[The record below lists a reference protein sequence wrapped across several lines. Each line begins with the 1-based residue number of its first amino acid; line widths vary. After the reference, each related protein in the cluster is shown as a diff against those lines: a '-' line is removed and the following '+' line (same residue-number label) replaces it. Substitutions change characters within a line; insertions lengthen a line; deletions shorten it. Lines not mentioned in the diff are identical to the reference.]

1 MHIVTVVG
9 DSQVGKT
16 ALCEQWATPLSVT
29 DSYMA
34 TMSVNHYVLS
44 TMTIHDTPS
53 QSRFQMKLEPYYA
66 SSDVI
71 VLVANEDS
79 DSDRW
84 YARIR
89 PVAPSASWL
98 LLWTGDGPCPYK
110 RAWAS
115 GLNIPCIHTS
125 LASVEQ
131 VDNAFKHLV
140 RVVRRHAPRP
150 ERVPLAGYPLLDE
163 ARRWLTCV

>member
-53 QSRFQMKLEPYYA
+53 HSRFQTKLEPYYA
-66 SSDVI
+66 SSDVF

-79 DSDRW
+79 SSDSW

-89 PVAPSASWL
+89 PVAPTASWL
-98 LLWTGDGPCPYK
+98 LLWTGSGPCPHK
-110 RAWAS
+110 SAWAS
-115 GLNIPCIHTS
+115 RLGIPCIRTS
-125 LASVEQ
+125 LTSVEE
-131 VDNAFKHLV
+131 VDMAFKHLV

-150 ERVPLAGYPLLDE
+150 ERVLLTGYPLLDE
-163 ARRWLTCV
+163 ARRWLPCV